1 MRLDFNVYALVL
13 SDFLSGGSIKVLRI
27 GVLCFFRMV
36 FFAYLP
42 APPN

>member
-27 GVLCFFRMV
+27 GVLCFFSHG
-36 FFAYLP
+36 FFRLSTR
-42 APPN
+42 PP